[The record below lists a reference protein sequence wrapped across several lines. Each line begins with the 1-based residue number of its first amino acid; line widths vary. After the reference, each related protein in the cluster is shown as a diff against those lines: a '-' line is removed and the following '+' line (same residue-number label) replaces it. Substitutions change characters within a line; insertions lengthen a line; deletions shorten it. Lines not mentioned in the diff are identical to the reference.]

1 MDYVAR
7 RRSTDA
13 GVGADK
19 VIVTRHELETLH
31 DLLYVLEA
39 AIEDAEADLAS
50 ARTLSDVRAAADHLL
65 AAARP
70 LTKARLLGDA

>member
-13 GVGADK
+13 GLGADQ
-19 VIVTRHELETLH
+19 VIITRGELEALH
-31 DLLYVLEA
+31 DLLYALEA
-39 AIEDAEADLAS
+39 AIEDTEADLAS
-50 ARTLSDVRAAADHLL
+50 ARTLADVRSAADHLL

-70 LTKARLLGDA
+70 LTNARLLGD